1 MLNRIDLTGNRYGLL
16 TVLDYKETRNGH
28 TYWKCRCDCG
38 KIHIAESYNLR
49 SGHTQSCGCRVATI
63 VSETQTRH
71 GGRFTR
77 LYRIW
82 RNMRYRCNN
91 PRTTN
96 FERYGGRG
104 ISVCKEWDNTEDGF
118 ENFRDWALSHGY
130 AENLT
135 IDRINNDGNYEPE
148 NCKWSTELEQ
158 GGNKRNNINISL
170 NGETHNAAEWSRRT
184 GISAK
189 CIRKRYKKGMNAEK
203 ILNIE

>member
-1 MLNRIDLTGNRYGLL
+1 
-16 TVLDYKETRNGH
+16 
-28 TYWKCRCDCG
+28 
-38 KIHIAESYNLR
+38 
-49 SGHTQSCGCRVATI
+49 
-63 VSETQTRH
+63 
-71 GGRFTR
+71 
-77 LYRIW
+77 
-82 RNMRYRCNN
+82 MRYRCNN

-203 ILNIE
+203 ILNIEQEDTMNKEFYRGEIYYIHNESVYNGNVQGGVDQQ